1 MSQTYTESFSSEQ
14 AAKFKVEPITWQHDL
29 HKSDM
34 FSDAALIKLIEN
46 HPRDYADFCTMN
58 KDVNDMASWRGGD
71 PGSLSGEELLA
82 AVRKGHLW
90 INLRKIL
97 NTNPDY
103 QHILPEMTAQLQDKM
118 PGFRPQTMMGGL
130 LISSPTAGVPYHIDR
145 SDVMLWHI
153 RGHKRVWVYP
163 INDQTLPETEVEEIL
178 LHDHNDD
185 VPYNEQMDD
194 HALVIDMQPGMAAT
208 WPLHAPHRVMN
219 QGDLN
224 VSLTIEWSPM
234 QTIIQNGAQITNG
247 ILRRRLGLNPR
258 IENQGK
264 INRFIRFAASRVL
277 RKMKLVEGKSPQK
290 EGYQFK
296 VDLDNNTGVAEF
308 EKTSNKAA

>member
-1 MSQTYTESFSSEQ
+1 MDMIKQWAEEDAREYGKKVMIVEHAMAETGLFTDEALAEMLDNHPNHLIDFQYVVDEPGHPDRQVTVDFSGADGKTMVE
-14 AAKFKVEPITWQHDL
+14 AAKSDLPIWINVREVMNRQPKYKKVMDQL
-29 HKSDM
+29 HRELEKYTG
-34 FSDAALIKLIEN
+34 KN
-46 HPRDYADFCTMN
+46 
-58 KDVNDMASWRGGD
+58 NDRANCRGG
-71 PGSLSGEELLA
+71 
-82 AVRKGHLW
+82 V
-90 INLRKIL
+90 
-97 NTNPDY
+97 
-103 QHILPEMTAQLQDKM
+103 
-118 PGFRPQTMMGGL
+118 
-130 LISSPTAGVPYHIDR
+130 LISSKSARTPYHADPT
-145 SDVMLWHI
+145 MTHLWHI

-185 VPYNEQMDD
+185 VPYNEQMDEQ
-194 HALVIDMQPGMAAT
+194 ALVIDMQPGMAAT

-247 ILRRRLGLNPR
+247 ILRRRLGLNPQ
-258 IENQGK
+258 IESQGK

-290 EGYQFK
+290 EGYQFN